1 MFYFFTAIY
10 LNPGNDNFAKSINSE
25 IFVDKT
31 GLIKYTNKVFNTM
44 QEFLSRSDHVEN
56 LIDRLK
62 GQ

>member
-1 MFYFFTAIY
+1 MFYFFAAIY

-44 QEFLSRSDHVEN
+44 QEFLSRSDNVEN
-56 LIDRLK
+56 LLDRLK